1 MSKSADR
8 LAVILKKINFILSIC
23 DKNGGIVNAI
33 NDEEGARASIMM
45 HFTSI
50 AEQFDK
56 LSKDGEYEILG
67 KFDKRDLKGSY
78 DIRTYIVHDYEGINL
93 AVLESVIRDKLPK
106 MKATAEAVLGEMEH
120 NASGGALLKTE
131 LQL

>member
-1 MSKSADR
+1 MSKSTDR
-8 LAVILKKINFILSIC
+8 LAVILKKINFILNIC
-23 DKNGGIVNAI
+23 EKSGGIVNALE
-33 NDEEGARASIMM
+33 DEEGSRASIMM

-56 LSKDGEYEILG
+56 LSKEGEIDILSR
-67 KFDKRDLKGSY
+67 FDKRDLKGSY

-106 MKATAEAVLGEMEH
+106 MKATAEAVLARYGAT
-120 NASGGALLKTE
+120 NVSSGAVLKTE
-131 LQL
+131 L

>member
-1 MSKSADR
+1 MSKSTDR
-8 LAVILKKINFILSIC
+8 LAVILKKINFILNIC
-23 DKNGGIVNAI
+23 EKSGGIVNALE
-33 NDEEGARASIMM
+33 DEEGSRASIMM

-56 LSKDGEYEILG
+56 LSKEGEIDILSR
-67 KFDKRDLKGSY
+67 FDKRDLKGSY

-106 MKATAEAVLGEMEH
+106 IKATAEAVLGRYGAT
-120 NASGGALLKTE
+120 NVSSGAVLKTE
-131 LQL
+131 L

>member
-1 MSKSADR
+1 MSKSTDR
-8 LAVILKKINFILSIC
+8 LAVILKKINFILNIC
-23 DKNGGIVNAI
+23 EKSGGIVNALE
-33 NDEEGARASIMM
+33 DEEGSRASIMM

-56 LSKDGEYEILG
+56 LSKEGEIDILSR
-67 KFDKRDLKGSY
+67 FDKRDLKGSY

-106 MKATAEAVLGEMEH
+106 MKATAEAVLGRYGAT
-120 NASGGALLKTE
+120 NVSSGAVLKTE
-131 LQL
+131 L